1 LKLPELLQVGELKQF
16 LQKKLQFPEE
26 LYRRMEI
33 LIPSALNQQPTVSS
47 SSSSSNAAAVA
58 QSPPVEKW
66 IVLDECLTMS
76 DIVMLYWNAK
86 AELLLYFRLSPHSS
100 FASSSDYQ
108 EEGLI
113 VNHHRSHSH
122 HREGIDQNNAEMNSS
137 QDVLV
142 K

>member
-1 LKLPELLQVGELKQF
+1 LLQVGELKQF

-33 LIPSALNQQPTVSS
+33 LIPSSLNQQPAASS
-47 SSSSSNAAAVA
+47 SSAEAAA
-58 QSPPVEKW
+58 VEKW

-113 VNHHRSHSH
+113 VNHHRSSH
-122 HREGIDQNNAEMNSS
+122 PQHREGIDQNNAEMNSS